1 MKIKENYLIGETT
14 LALLPFAHET
24 LQTMIID
31 LNGVFY
37 CSRKPFQVVDD
48 SCQDGGASYDGRR
61 KAIKRYTGITQKV
74 PAPIKTHDYIYAV
87 PTHSP
92 EQYECIWIIAHN
104 FIDAYPAKNGEKT
117 IIKFKNDS
125 SIEVPNVSSSIIFKQ
140 LTRTCFVAA
149 RFSPSN
155 RFSFWINS
163 TDGRI
168 TRSLPGHTPPVNL
181 ILEEKEEEKEKE
193 EIHN

>member
-1 MKIKENYLIGETT
+1 MIIKEDYLIGETT

-37 CSRKPFQVVDD
+37 CSRKPFQLVDD
-48 SCQDGGASYDGRR
+48 SCHDGGASYDGRR

-74 PAPIKTHDYIYAV
+74 PAPIRTEDYIYAV

-104 FIDAYPAKNGEKT
+104 FIDAFDVNMGGKT
-117 IIKFKNDS
+117 IILFKKDIC
-125 SIEVPNVSSSIIFKQ
+125 IEVSVSSYIIFQQ
-140 LTRTCFVAA
+140 LKRTCFVAA

-155 RFSFWINS
+155 RFSFWFNS
-163 TDGRI
+163 TEGRI
-168 TRSLPGHTPPVNL
+168 MRALPGHAVPVNL
-181 ILEEKEEEKEKE
+181 ILEEGCYS
-193 EIHN
+193 

>member
-37 CSRKPFQVVDD
+37 CSRKPLQVVDD

-104 FIDAYPAKNGEKT
+104 FIDAYPDKHSEKT
-117 IIKFKNDS
+117 IIIFKDDIY
-125 SIEVPNVSSSIIFKQ
+125 IEVTNVSSSVIIKQ
-140 LTRTCFVAA
+140 LQRTCFVAA

-155 RFSFWINS
+155 RFSFWFNS
-163 TDGRI
+163 DSGRI
-168 TRSLPGHTPPVNL
+168 TRSLPGHTPPINL
-181 ILEEKEEEKEKE
+181 ILEEEE
-193 EIHN
+193 EIHK